1 MSLGRAAARL
11 DSANRGNVIVV
22 DFRRHRPPTDS
33 PGTAIDPC
41 PIPPGFVP
49 TQHALHHGCRSARDP
64 IATQF
69 PLGRASASA
78 WAVLVAGAPTRAP
91 TESVGRFRGGR
102 QAGGALEQ
110 SGRLHRYGPGAFS
123 SAALV
128 PGDEF
133 VVFRRRSGGTSH
145 RYAGIVPGG
154 WSGLRALHPPTTGGP
169 NGSTCQIEG
178 TLSRRVPG

>member
-64 IATQF
+64 IATEVL
-69 PLGRASASA
+69 LGRASASA

-110 SGRLHRYGPGAFS
+110 SGRLRRREPVRQLRWYRATGSSTPVVDPTEPCIGTRGSCHCSSTSS
-123 SAALV
+123 SARTC
-128 PGDEF
+128 PGRG
-133 VVFRRRSGGTSH
+133 VMSQ
-145 RYAGIVPGG
+145 
-154 WSGLRALHPPTTGGP
+154 L
-169 NGSTCQIEG
+169 
-178 TLSRRVPG
+178 